1 MKRSYVAAAALVI
14 TAFGIQSGA
23 AQLAPYMMGHCNLG
37 MIVAI
42 VFSAYLPP
50 TTLTA
55 YITYTLVR
63 FSIGN
68 ENVFLLLAKSTVSF
82 LMVSRICHSFFDRGI
97 LRAVVFAFMGSL
109 FELIVSVTVAP
120 RTVKLYTVT
129 DFLLPIVFNVVGTTI
144 LAFVVGLSVRNEL

>member
-1 MKRSYVAAAALVI
+1 MKRTHVAVTALVLI
-14 TAFGIQSGA
+14 AFGIQSGA

-37 MIVAI
+37 MVVAI
-42 VFSAYLPP
+42 VLSAYLPA

-55 YITYTLVR
+55 YVTYTLVR

-68 ENVFLLLAKSTVSF
+68 ENVLILLAKSTVSF
-82 LMVSRICHSFFDRGI
+82 LMVSRICYSFFDRGI

-109 FELIVSVTVAP
+109 FELVISVVVAP